1 MYAVPH
7 DAGSA
12 ASENYEIMSA
22 RMDASE
28 TTQTFDSVLPVPADM
43 IDGGP
48 LPAGC
53 SAIEYGDSTFI
64 TRS

>member
-12 ASENYEIMSA
+12 ASENYKIVSA
-22 RMDASE
+22 RIDASE
-28 TTQTFDSVLPVPADM
+28 MTPTFDSVLPVPVDM

-53 SAIEYGDSTFI
+53 SAIEYGDSTYI
-64 TRS
+64 SRI